1 MGYYHVLNRRGLTLE
16 SKALF
21 LVNCSIN
28 NRNAIAMTHERLL
41 FFENYVILR
50 QTKTVTCLTIG
61 LVYGNCRKNV
71 IHEKKQPEDR
81 LY

>member
-1 MGYYHVLNRRGLTLE
+1 MGYYHVLHRRDLTLE

-21 LVNCSIN
+21 FSGLFHQQQK
-28 NRNAIAMTHERLL
+28 RNSNDTRLL

-50 QTKTVTCLTIG
+50 QTKTVPCLTIG

-71 IHEKKQPEDR
+71 IHGKKQPEDR

>member
-1 MGYYHVLNRRGLTLE
+1 MGYYHVLNRRDLTLE
-16 SKALF
+16 SKAF
-21 LVNCSIN
+21 LVDCSIN
-28 NRNAIAMTHERLL
+28 NRNAIALTHERLL

-50 QTKTVTCLTIG
+50 QTKTVSCLTIG

-71 IHEKKQPEDR
+71 IREKKQPEDR

>member
-50 QTKTVTCLTIG
+50 QTKTVPCLTIG

-71 IHEKKQPEDR
+71 IREKKQPEDR